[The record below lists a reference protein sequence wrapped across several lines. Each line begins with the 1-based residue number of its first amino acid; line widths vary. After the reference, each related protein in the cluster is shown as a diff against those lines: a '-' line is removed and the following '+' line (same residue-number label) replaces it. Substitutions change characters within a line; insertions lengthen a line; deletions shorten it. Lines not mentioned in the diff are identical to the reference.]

1 MQYKRD
7 INMGKLA
14 DFKEVNKTIDNLNK
28 HGANIFISQI
38 NNDMNIITIQ
48 DADTHEIYFE
58 DFYSVWLF
66 INKFLG
72 IEWILQY
79 IT

>member
-1 MQYKRD
+1 
-7 INMGKLA
+7 MGKLA